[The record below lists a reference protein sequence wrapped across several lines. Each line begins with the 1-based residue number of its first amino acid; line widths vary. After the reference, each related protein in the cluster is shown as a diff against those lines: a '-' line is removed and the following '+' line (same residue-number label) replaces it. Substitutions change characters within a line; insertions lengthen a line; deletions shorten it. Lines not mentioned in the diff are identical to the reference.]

1 MSEQILIKR
10 GNTGTISTYVGPLG
24 ELVLNTDT
32 GDVYVQNGVTPVT
45 APLNGTALTQISA
58 NIAILQTSLAS
69 IASLSTS
76 TGVIDAAFGDELAQ
90 LRPSS
95 DFTSAGNSAAIT
107 LF

>member
-10 GNTGTISTYVGPLG
+10 GNSVSISTYVGPLG

-32 GDVYVQNGVTPVT
+32 GEVFVQNGVTPVLV
-45 APLNGTALTQISA
+45 PLNGAALTQINA
-58 NIAILQTSLAS
+58 NIALLQTS
-69 IASLSTS
+69 IAGISSVATATS
-76 TGVIDAAFGDELAQ
+76 TFGDELAQ

-95 DFTSAGNSAAIT
+95 DFTSADNSAAIT